1 MNHVYGE
8 KVQLGDNFTLC
19 VCMYIYRLNAMHI
32 QRNGHVDL
40 HLLPT
45 AHWLVIIHLYLNY
58 IYYILLFQ
66 HPIGLFFTFV
76 RIY

>member
-8 KVQLGDNFTLC
+8 EVPLGDNFTLC
-19 VCMYIYRLNAMHI
+19 FCMYTYLLNAMHI
-32 QRNGHVDL
+32 QRNGRVDL

-45 AHWLVIIHLYLNY
+45 THWLVIIHLYLNY
-58 IYYILLFQ
+58 IYCILLIQ
-66 HPIGLFFTFV
+66 HPIGPFLTFV